1 MDLEQFFNERRYSEI
16 CDEFPCKI
24 KYPKFYEARKRV
36 FTIHPGDKLYIPFG
50 WFHLVYSYGDDLNF
64 AINFFLFNGDAREGV
79 SNGEVPYVDKSELDT
94 SLKPED
100 ILPTDTEFR
109 IFNAKGR
116 AFPSDIV
123 ASRHRG
129 ELEMKSKTVKQF
141 MQDKDPFDYLLQATS
156 KNDIVKGDDVNVWIN
171 WGNVRTYLHYDTN
184 DNWLHQISGS
194 KRVILFPPGDRDLMY
209 LWNRYPLQFIFKICH
224 DDHIVFKR
232 KFICKDKVSE
242 LLSKLGAKTSVN
254 FDGKIILRT
263 QDSIDTPNININVCF
278 LTDTI
283 LKIKGLRYMINPG
296 DAVSFPNHFS
306 YKYNFEKRCI
316 FVWEP

>member
-1 MDLEQFFNERRYSEI
+1 MEIEQFFNERRYSPI
-16 CDEFPCKI
+16 SDEFPCKI

-50 WFHLVYSYGDDLNF
+50 WFHLVYSEGDGLNF
-64 AINFFLFNGDAREGV
+64 AINFFSFVPDVKEGV
-79 SNGEVPYVDKSELDT
+79 TNGTVPYMAKSDLDLN
-94 SLKPED
+94 LKPED
-100 ILPTDTEFR
+100 VLPTDKEFR
-109 IFNAKGR
+109 IFNAKLR

-123 ASRHRG
+123 ASRHSG
-129 ELEMKSKTVKQF
+129 ELEFKMKTLKQF
-141 MQDKDPFDYLLQATS
+141 MMDRDPHDYLLQACAD
-156 KNDIVKGDDVNVWIN
+156 KKLIQGEDVNIWMN

-209 LWNRYPLQFIFKICH
+209 LWNSYPLNFIFKLCH
-224 DDHIVFKR
+224 DEHVIFKR
-232 KFICKDKVSE
+232 QFIGQEKIKYF
-242 LLSKLGAKTSVN
+242 LGKIGAKSSIN

-263 QDSIDTPNININVCF
+263 ADDINTPNRYINVCF

-283 LKIKGLRYMINPG
+283 LKVKQMKYMIFPG

-306 YKYNFEKRCI
+306 YPYEFEKACI
-316 FVWEP
+316 FILEP